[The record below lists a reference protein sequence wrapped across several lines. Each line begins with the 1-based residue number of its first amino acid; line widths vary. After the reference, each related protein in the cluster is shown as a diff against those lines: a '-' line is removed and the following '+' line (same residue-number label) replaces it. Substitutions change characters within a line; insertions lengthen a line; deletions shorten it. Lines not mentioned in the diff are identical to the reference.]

1 MTAHLPTSMCMT
13 TLTTFSPYP
22 RFIVGHEELA
32 YYSSIDTPSDSAY
45 YILTSCLTLPKIPV
59 QQEAVVCRT
68 LCQAAAPVP
77 ELNDVGIVQRAFLDC
92 S

>member
-45 YILTSCLTLPKIPV
+45 YILTSC
-59 QQEAVVCRT
+59 
-68 LCQAAAPVP
+68 
-77 ELNDVGIVQRAFLDC
+77 
-92 S
+92 